1 MAWQSR
7 SIQDKDMNDYSKLKE
22 YLKEIGGAR
31 EITIYQGIVKSVSGN
46 VCEVAIGNIVIPDV
60 RLRASE
66 QDDES
71 EMLVTPKIGSAVT
84 VGSLSGDLTQLVV
97 LQVDH
102 IETIVINGGKLGG
115 LINIE
120 QLTEKI
126 NDLVDTFNRHT
137 HEVTVSH
144 PGGTFT
150 TVNPGSS
157 ASSFNKGDYE
167 DEKIRH

>member
-1 MAWQSR
+1 
-7 SIQDKDMNDYSKLKE
+7 MNEYSKLKDL
-22 YLKEIGGAR
+22 LKGVGGGK
-31 EITIYQGIVKSVSGN
+31 EITIYQGIVNSVDGCL
-46 VCEVAIGNIVIPDV
+46 CEVQIGGIAIPDV

-66 QDDES
+66 LDDDGQ
-71 EMLVTPKIGSAVT
+71 MLVTPKVGSAVT
-84 VGSLSGDLTQLVV
+84 VGSLSGDLAQLVV

-120 QLTEKI
+120 QLTKKI
-126 NDLVDTFNRHT
+126 NDLVYTFNSHT
-137 HEVTVSH
+137 HNVTVSH

-150 TVNPGSS
+150 TIKPGSP
-157 ASSFNKGDYE
+157 ASSFKKGDYE

>member
-1 MAWQSR
+1 MSDLAA
-7 SIQDKDMNDYSKLKE
+7 L
-22 YLKEIGGAR
+22 GG
-31 EITIYQGIVKSVSGN
+31 TN
-46 VCEVAIGNIVIPDV
+46 VVVGEVADDSQQTIGLRTGAFALGTGLVLEIGNIVIPDV

-66 QDDES
+66 LDDDG
-71 EMLVTPKIGSAVT
+71 EMLVTPKVGSAVI
-84 VGSLSGDLTQLVV
+84 VGSLSGDLAQLVV

-120 QLTEKI
+120 QLTRKI

-137 HEVTVSH
+137 HQVTVQH

-150 TVNPGSS
+150 TVKPGSE

-167 DEKIRH
+167 DSKITH

>member
-1 MAWQSR
+1 
-7 SIQDKDMNDYSKLKE
+7 MNEYSKLKD
-22 YLKEIGGAR
+22 YLGGIGEKGIA
-31 EITIYQGIVKSVSGN
+31 ISQGIVKSVSGN
-46 VCEVAIGNIVIPDV
+46 LCEVEIGNIVIPDV

-66 QDDES
+66 LDDDG
-71 EMLVTPKIGSAVT
+71 EMLVTPKVGSAVI
-84 VGSLSGDLTQLVV
+84 VGSLSGDLAQLVV

-120 QLTEKI
+120 QLTRKI

-137 HEVTVSH
+137 HQVTVQH

-150 TVNPGSS
+150 TVKPGSE

-167 DEKIRH
+167 DSKITH

>member
-1 MAWQSR
+1 
-7 SIQDKDMNDYSKLKE
+7 MNEYSKLKA
-22 YLKEIGGAR
+22 LLQDVVGGR
-31 EITIYQGIVKSVSGN
+31 SVTIYQGIVTKVDGCL
-46 VCEVAIGNIVIPDV
+46 CEVQIGGISIPDV

-66 QDDES
+66 LEDDGQL
-71 EMLVTPKIGSAVT
+71 LVTPKVGSAVT

-102 IETIVINGGKLGG
+102 IEAIVINGGKLGG
-115 LINIE
+115 LINIV
-120 QLTEKI
+120 QLTDKI
-126 NDLVDTFNRHT
+126 NALVDTFNRHT
-137 HEVTVSH
+137 HAVTVTH

-150 TVNPGSS
+150 TIEPGSS